1 MIKKHIITALLAAT
15 AMGAQAQQRDVPV
28 LKVHL
33 KDGTSHT
40 FYNDAKMYGVNNPT
54 VYDYL
59 YCYINYFDIYGVFSY
74 QCYREYYGEEAEI
87 DCYGYI
93 ASNTPI
99 TDAPSVEDCPTPGSL
114 LYINNGERA
123 WFTRAIHRN
132 TVDFGPELGTTY
144 YFRPFYLLDGKTH
157 LGVELTRR
165 CPKTINGVINKEKI
179 TLYDNFISFTGMDEA
194 KQQLIDKYGSITHY
208 LDTLFTNKCKDYAK
222 SLTEEQRAAAAQRT
236 EVCDDGTIYF
246 LPVPENLVVEVI
258 AQVDA
263 EGNTPFYVQ
272 ANEQT
277 LLPAVTSRNYFGCFT
292 GSQNVITVET
302 VHCDE
307 AWGVRDNQY
316 VTTVVNSSTS
326 ALSPTLGIG
335 FDHVMLPGKTYDITF
350 SIAPQTDTLYTDTLA
365 LKFFVFIADSE
376 SSFGTF
382 NIASPTIQNPEVTGG
397 TQKQRCTFVAEPDKV
412 TTYTIQY
419 TPQTFSYAHAFEVVN
434 SQSIFTP
441 AAKKR
446 YGRNIRLIGIDVRPA
461 EE

>member
-40 FYNDAKMYGVNNPT
+40 FTGAKMYGVNNPT
-54 VYDYL
+54 ADDYVDATIEGFNEWGTL
-59 YCYINYFDIYGVFSY
+59 TYSC
-74 QCYREYYGEEAEI
+74 QKTYYGNEA
-87 DCYGYI
+87 DSDMYGII

-99 TDAPSVEDCPTPGSL
+99 TDAPSVEDFPMPGSL

-123 WFTRAIHRN
+123 WFTRAINSH

-157 LGVELTRR
+157 LGVEVTRR
-165 CPKTINGVINKEKI
+165 CPKTMSGVINKEKI
-179 TLYDNFISFTGMDEA
+179 TLYGNFISFTGMDEA
-194 KQQLIDKYGSITHY
+194 KQQLIDKYGTITPY
-208 LDTLFTNKCKDYAK
+208 LDTLLTNKCKDYAK

-246 LPVPENLVVEVI
+246 LPVPENFVVEVI

-277 LLPAVTSRNYFGCFT
+277 LLPAVTLRNNYGYLT
-292 GSQNVITVET
+292 NAQNVITVET

-316 VTTVVNSSTS
+316 VTTVVNSSNS
-326 ALSPTLGIG
+326 AISPTLGIG

-350 SIAPQTDTLYTDTLA
+350 SIAPQTDTLSTDTLA
-365 LKFFVFIADSE
+365 LNFYVFIADSE
-376 SSFGTF
+376 SGFGTF
-382 NIASPTIQNPEVTGG
+382 TATAPTIQNPEVTEG
-397 TQKQRCTFVAEPDKV
+397 TQRQKHTFVAKPDKV

-434 SQSIFTP
+434 SQSVFSTT
-441 AAKKR
+441 AKKR

-461 EE
+461 AE

>member
-40 FYNDAKMYGVNNPT
+40 FTGAKMYGVNNPT
-54 VYDYL
+54 ADDYVDVTIEGFNKWGTL
-59 YCYINYFDIYGVFSY
+59 TYSC
-74 QCYREYYGEEAEI
+74 QKTYYGNEAVS
-87 DCYGYI
+87 DMYGII

-123 WFTRAIHRN
+123 WFTRDMYGII
-132 TVDFGPELGTTY
+132 DFGPELGTTY

-157 LGVELTRR
+157 LGVEVTSR
-165 CPKTINGVINKEKI
+165 CPKTMSEVINKEKI
-179 TLYDNFISFTGMDEA
+179 TLYGNFISFTGMDEA

-335 FDHVMLPGKTYDITF
+335 FDHVMLPGKAYDITF
-350 SIAPQTDTLYTDTLA
+350 SIAPQTDMLSTDTLA
-365 LKFFVFIADSE
+365 LNFYIFIADSKSE
-376 SSFGTF
+376 FTTF
-382 NIASPTIQNPEVTGG
+382 NATAPTIQNPEVTGG

-434 SQSIFTP
+434 SQSVFSTG
-441 AAKKR
+441 AKKI

>member
-15 AMGAQAQQRDVPV
+15 AMGVQAQQRDIPV
-28 LKVHL
+28 MKVHL

-40 FYNDAKMYGVNNPT
+40 FTGAKMYGVNNPT
-54 VYDYL
+54 ADDYVDVTIGEFNEWGTL
-59 YCYINYFDIYGVFSY
+59 TYSC
-74 QCYREYYGEEAEI
+74 QKTYYGNEAVS
-87 DCYGYI
+87 DMYGII

-99 TDAPSVEDCPTPGSL
+99 TDAPSVEDCPMPGSL

-123 WFTRAIHRN
+123 WFRLNQNN
-132 TVDFGPELGTTY
+132 TVDFGPELGATY
-144 YFRPFYLLDGKTH
+144 YIRPFYFLFLDGKTH
-157 LGVELTRR
+157 LGKEVTRR
-165 CPKTINGVINKEKI
+165 CPKTINGVAHRDDI
-179 TLYDNFISFTGMDEA
+179 TLYGNFISFTGMDDA
-194 KQQLIDKYGSITHY
+194 KQKLAEYYGTITPY
-208 LDTLFTNKCKDYAK
+208 LDTLLTNKCKDYAK
-222 SLTEEQRAAAAQRT
+222 SLTEEQRAAAAQST

-246 LPVPENLVVEVI
+246 LTVPENLIGEVI

-277 LLPAVTSRNYFGCFT
+277 LLPAVNSRNYYGCFT

-316 VTTVVNSSTS
+316 VTTVVNSSTA

-335 FDHVMLPGKTYDITF
+335 FDHVMLPGKAYDITF
-350 SIAPQTDTLYTDTLA
+350 SIAPQTDTLATDTLA
-365 LKFFVFIADSE
+365 LNFYIFIADSE
-376 SSFGTF
+376 SEFPTF
-382 NIASPTIQNPEVTGG
+382 TATAPTIQNPKVTGG

-434 SQSIFTP
+434 SQSVFTTS
-441 AAKKR
+441 AKKR

-461 EE
+461 AE